1 MRLGDIEFQLL
12 TDGTIR
18 LDGGA
23 MFGVIP
29 KPLWERKSTAD
40 DRNRVLLAMNIVLI
54 RAAGKWILVE
64 TGAGDKWNAKQTQI
78 YAYEK
83 APRLLDKLAALDL
96 PPEKIDIVINTHL
109 HFDHCGWNTRM
120 VNGKPRPTFPNAIYV
135 TQRGELEH
143 ALAPSERDR
152 ASYLAENFAPIR
164 DAGQWQLLDGDQEI
178 VPGVNVVVVPGHTRN
193 MQCVLLTGGGKTVF
207 LPADLTPTTA
217 HLPLAWTMGF
227 DLYPLETVENKKK
240 WLPRAAREG
249 WTVVF
254 AHDPKTPAVRLIEQ
268 QGIVTGA
275 EPVSIE

>member
-29 KPLWERKSTAD
+29 KPLWERKSPAD
-40 DRNRVLLAMNIVLI
+40 DHNRVLLAMNIVLI

-64 TGAGDKWNAKQTQI
+64 TGAGDKWDAKQTQI

-96 PPEKIDIVINTHL
+96 PPENIDIVINTHL

-120 VNGKPRPTFPNAIYV
+120 VNGKLRPTFPNAIYV

-152 ASYLAENFAPIR
+152 ASYLSENFAPIR
-164 DAGQWQLLDGDQEI
+164 DAGQWQLLDGDHEI
-178 VPGVNVVVVPGHTRN
+178 VPGVKLVVVPGHTRN

-227 DLYPLETVENKKK
+227 DLFPLETVENKKK
-240 WLPRAAREG
+240 WLPRAAHEG
-249 WTVVF
+249 WTVIF
-254 AHDPKTPAVRLIEQ
+254 AHDTSTPAVRLIEHE
-268 QGIVTGA
+268 GIVIGA

>member
-29 KPLWERKSTAD
+29 KPLWERKSPAD

-54 RAAGKWILVE
+54 RTAGKWILVE
-64 TGAGDKWNAKQTQI
+64 TGAGDKWDAKQMQI

-109 HFDHCGWNTRM
+109 HFDHCGWNARM
-120 VNGKPRPTFPNAIYV
+120 VNGKLRPTFPNAKYV

-152 ASYLAENFAPIR
+152 ASYLSENFAPIR

-178 VPGVNVVVVPGHTRN
+178 VPGVNVVVIPGHTRN
-193 MQCVLLTGGGKTVF
+193 MQCVLLTGGGKTAF

-254 AHDPKTPAVRLIEQ
+254 AHDSNTPAVRLIEQ

-275 EPVSIE
+275 EPISLE